1 MLIGLTSIIEHTNI
15 EDMNYK
21 KISFCFISTNFC
33 CVKFLKYVKKLQ
45 IEMIHILMN
54 PF

>member
-1 MLIGLTSIIEHTNI
+1 MLVGLTSIIEHTNI

-21 KISFCFISTNFC
+21 KIHFALYLLIFC
-33 CVKFLKYVKKLQ
+33 CVYFLKYVNKFQ
-45 IEMIHILMN
+45 IEMIPISMN